1 MGASDEKATEGAVQP
16 PNPWDPLV
24 RISHWAIAAAVL
36 ANGFITKPGGIAHV
50 WVGWAVIGVFASRLI
65 WAVVGPQEA
74 RFSAFPPSPSAA
86 LHHIGN
92 LLRGRA
98 REYPSHNPAAAIM
111 VYTLWAC
118 LMLVTAT
125 GLLMTDGKSPTAI
138 AEERAAIA
146 AGNWSVL
153 VKSGSEGDDNKGEFS
168 MRVAGEVH
176 ELAANLLLVLAAV
189 HVGGVLIESRVLGRN
204 LVRPMIVGKRRR
216 S

>member
-1 MGASDEKATEGAVQP
+1 VDTADEKRTKGAVQSP
-16 PNPWDPLV
+16 DPWDPLV
-24 RISHWAIAAAVL
+24 RVSHWAIAAAVL
-36 ANGFITKPGGIAHV
+36 TNGFISKPGGAAHV
-50 WVGWAVIGVFASRLI
+50 WVGWVVIGVFAIRLI
-65 WAVVGPQEA
+65 WAVVGPEPA
-74 RFSAFPPSPSAA
+74 RFSAFPPSPAAA
-86 LHHIGN
+86 LHHLGN
-92 LLRGRA
+92 LLRGSA

-138 AEERAAIA
+138 AEDRAAIA

-153 VKSGSEGDDNKGEFS
+153 VKSSSESDENKSGFS
-168 MRVAGEVH
+168 MRVIGEVH

-204 LVRPMIVGKRRR
+204 LIRPMIVGKRRR
-216 S
+216 N